1 MSFLSRFVSCVFA
14 DNTQHDLRGY
24 NVDKLSESLIDCLN
38 RFFPECKDTRVISET
53 RIDNLTVHQ
62 VAAFQ
67 ESCLLGMSVGIEVLG
82 RLLYN
87 TYDKDNNYFDEQKV
101 SELAQIDWSR
111 RNTLWENN
119 IIRKTGNSD
128 YEIVNRVNPVL
139 DAVKAVKTFLI
150 WI

>member
-1 MSFLSRFVSCVFA
+1 
-14 DNTQHDLRGY
+14 
-24 NVDKLSESLIDCLN
+24 
-38 RFFPECKDTRVISET
+38 
-53 RIDNLTVHQ
+53 
-62 VAAFQ
+62 
-67 ESCLLGMSVGIEVLG
+67 EVLG
-82 RLLYN
+82 RLLYT